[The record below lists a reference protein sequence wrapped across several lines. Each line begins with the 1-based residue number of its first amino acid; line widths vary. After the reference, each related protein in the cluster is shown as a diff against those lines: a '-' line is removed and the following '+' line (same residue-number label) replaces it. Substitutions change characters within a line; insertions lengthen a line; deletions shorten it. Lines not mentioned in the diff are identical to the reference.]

1 MQHFK
6 CKSSQ
11 ITQYWEPMNCRSLI
25 GKCTL
30 WASYLCQWNSRW
42 WTELIISR
50 QAGEDDEGESRRAE
64 QRALHVITVFILF
77 HRKTTWQ
84 SFAKTR
90 EKISHQFIRL
100 CCLHLSLGSQKQTGY
115 ELLLK
120 IRKIWNDQ
128 FSDRAARYCQGVILW
143 LFWQMVRLPYNSS
156 LLLMIKFYVTV
167 FIASEKP
174 VKSWGCD
181 IPPSLCWANIVLLHR
196 ENEVCEAE
204 LLCSGTIFH

>member
-25 GKCTL
+25 GKCTS
-30 WASYLCQWNSRW
+30 WAIYLCQWNSRW
-42 WTELIISR
+42 WTELIISS

-100 CCLHLSLGSQKQTGY
+100 CCLHLSLCYREVHKNKQVMNSFWKYEKFEMISFLTG
-115 ELLLK
+115 LHD
-120 IRKIWNDQ
+120 IVRKWYCDY
-128 FSDRAARYCQGVILW
+128 SDRWCDCRITHHYCWW
-143 LFWQMVRLPYNSS
+143 LHSTSRFS
-156 LLLMIKFYVTV
+156 LR
-167 FIASEKP
+167 
-174 VKSWGCD
+174 VKSQ
-181 IPPSLCWANIVLLHR
+181 
-196 ENEVCEAE
+196 
-204 LLCSGTIFH
+204 